1 MKPKAPIA
9 GGPLGG
15 LMAATIELYHA
26 GCDVEI
32 LEPSPR
38 VPDDRGA
45 GIVMQSETLHISRIA
60 AGLTAAKCQDERREL
75 NAILSRRR

>member
-1 MKPKAPIA
+1 
-9 GGPLGG
+9 
-15 LMAATIELYHA
+15 MAAIELYHA

-45 GIVMQSETLHISRIA
+45 GIVMQSETLHI
-60 AGLTAAKCQDERREL
+60 LTHRCGADSCEVPR
-75 NAILSRRR
+75 

>member
-15 LMAATIELYHA
+15 LMAAIELYRA

>member
-32 LEPSPR
+32 LEPSPH

-45 GIVMQSETLHISRIA
+45 GIVMQSETLHI
-60 AGLTAAKCQDERREL
+60 LTRRCGADSCEVP
-75 NAILSRRR
+75 R